1 MSDMISLPVPERLSA
16 LLPENRRHML
26 RGHEEISISHSSKLY
41 HVAQGSSPSRTSDFL
56 DATIA
61 ALEDEMEYIKCI
73 QDGLVEITT
82 SGVLSNDAF
91 QTEMRP
97 VLNRLRKTSHT
108 IDVMKRQRSS
118 IEANLNDVKRKSIT
132 GPLDSG
138 LVEKTRTHVTVRTDA
153 DATVTRGKGPPAWV
167 RKHIHN
173 QRVTRMGVTRYY
185 NLATEYE
192 RGSSFCHVLGLFIP
206 ETSIAVAY
214 LVPKTMDQAELSRI
228 FGVQYDV
235 LLSDPR
241 NALSLVKP
249 VKYLLEEGVIGIVPT
264 RATGPVPSSWK
275 CVVLDESK
283 NEDFVYKRES
293 GQIIRVKDL
302 NDRVLSFLSESR
314 PQCRYLYFR
323 FLLSYLKAKRLELS
337 DVTAKAEAQR
347 SWPLSGEYL
356 NKSALKTFARYV
368 SGHELP
374 DQFSYGQDI

>member
-41 HVAQGSSPSRTSDFL
+41 HVAQGSSPSRTSEFL

-61 ALEDEMEYIKCI
+61 ALEDEMDYINCI

-82 SGVLSNDAF
+82 SGVLSNDTF
-91 QTEMRP
+91 QTEMGP
-97 VLNRLRKTSHT
+97 VLNRLRKTSYT

-118 IEANLNDVKRKSIT
+118 IEANLNDVKRKGIT

-153 DATVTRGKGPPAWV
+153 DATATCGKGAPAWV

-206 ETSIAVAY
+206 ETSITVAY
-214 LVPKTMDQAELSRI
+214 LVPKTMDQAEVSQI

-241 NALSLVKP
+241 NGK
-249 VKYLLEEGVIGIVPT
+249 E
-264 RATGPVPSSWK
+264 
-275 CVVLDESK
+275 VL
-283 NEDFVYKRES
+283 F
-293 GQIIRVKDL
+293 
-302 NDRVLSFLSESR
+302 
-314 PQCRYLYFR
+314 
-323 FLLSYLKAKRLELS
+323 
-337 DVTAKAEAQR
+337 T
-347 SWPLSGEYL
+347 
-356 NKSALKTFARYV
+356 
-368 SGHELP
+368 
-374 DQFSYGQDI
+374 